1 MEKMRKFL
9 FLCALLLGVVQVAV
23 ADDDTATTGTDITPS
38 GYNWE
43 NTGTLPTISSVLTP
57 RTNNNT
63 TANETAD
70 GYNYSSEYKD
80 GLVGLFSG
88 VGNSYLKNG
97 ISVVDFGGKVGRVL
111 AFIGNGETSLETDFK
126 NATDRSIDLTGV
138 GSNPGFVKLN
148 FFFPNSTPTSS
159 SNAQAEPTDNYVKVK
174 IIYNNYKVKLNSISL
189 INDNGNAVG
198 QSIIETDTINS
209 LTRWKSAELVSWCPK
224 NSTPLRLV
232 VNISNNLN
240 NSDGGFFIKEISFTS
255 YTGTPST
262 FSGTVTPTKHE
273 LSLDNTI
280 EFASTDYATYYD
292 ENAYVMP
299 TGVQGGPVTVSGE
312 TATVT
317 YQYTADS
324 TVPAKTP
331 LLLKRTDAN
340 LASATISYSGTR
352 TATECGTNNLK
363 GGGDTGACYLNG
375 DIIPTSGH
383 IYYMLS
389 FDSNGENLGFYYG
402 KDNGAAFNIYRH
414 RCFLDVESTS
424 SAKGFVIEEKT
435 TTGIESIEN
444 ATPDAAVYTLSG
456 IRMSGKQLPAGIYVR
471 GGKKFVVK

>member
-23 ADDDTATTGTDITPS
+23 ADDETTKTGTDITPS

-43 NTGTLPTISSVLTP
+43 KTGALPTISSVLTP
-57 RTNNNT
+57 KKGSSD
-63 TANETAD
+63 ANETAE
-70 GYNYSSEYKD
+70 GYKYSSEYAN
-80 GLVGLFSG
+80 GLVGLFS
-88 VGNSYLKNG
+88 VAGNNNLKNG

-111 AFIGNGETSLETDFK
+111 AVIGNGATSLESDFK
-126 NATDRSIDLTGV
+126 NTTNRSIDLTGV
-138 GSNPGFVKLN
+138 GSNPGHVRLN
-148 FFFPNSTPTSS
+148 FFFPSTTPTST
-159 SNAQAEPTDNYVKVK
+159 SNASTQPTDNYVKVK
-174 IIYNNYKVKLNSISL
+174 IVYNNYKVKLNSISL
-189 INDNGNAVG
+189 INNLGNAVG
-198 QSIIETDTINS
+198 QSITETDTINS
-209 LTRWKSAELVSWCPK
+209 LTRWKSAELVSWCPYG
-224 NSTPLRLV
+224 SSPLRLV
-232 VNISNNLN
+232 VNISNELN

-255 YTGTPST
+255 YEGTPST
-262 FSGTVTPTKHE
+262 YLGTVTPTKHE
-273 LSLDNTI
+273 LSLENTI
-280 EFASTDYATYYD
+280 EFASAADYATYYD

-299 TGVQGGPVTVSGE
+299 TGVHGGPVTVSGE

-317 YQYTADS
+317 YQYAAGY

-331 LLLKRTDAN
+331 LLLKRTDTN
-340 LASATISYSGTR
+340 LTSATISYSNTG

-363 GGGDTGACYLNG
+363 GGGDTDACELNG
-375 DIIPTSGH
+375 DIKQGSGH

-389 FDSNGENLGFYYG
+389 YDSNGANQGFYYG
-402 KDNGAAFNIYRH
+402 ADNGASFNIYRH

-435 TTGIESIEN
+435 TTGIENIEN